1 MFLCVRDVM
10 VRADGVR
17 GDQPLRAA
25 LDLMAVNGYDQVPVT
40 EGDDGPLIGVIS
52 YRFLSEDRISYQ
64 FGPVVGQ
71 PTRDSMR
78 RLESLPAQMV
88 DEGGETEVDDQ
99 LLRYYY
105 KNDFILVVDSKRCVT
120 GIAQLWD
127 IANGLLHLLGAE
139 IP

>member
-88 DEGGETEVDDQ
+88 DEGGETEVDDE